1 VSILLNRSNSREAI
15 PDVLRNL
22 RDEWAGARER
32 VWLCLDRLRGTT
44 TIHEANEIRR
54 ELAEASRLFAPV
66 NGNSFSPQRTLWE
79 FCKGAVQ
86 GGTTAAILGG
96 DIGMVAMTALTTGTT
111 NAIPGVID
119 PLRLLNT
126 SGAFDLARRVRM
138 DLRTIE
144 PGLLSHFLSEAER
157 RGFGI

>member
-1 VSILLNRSNSREAI
+1 
-15 PDVLRNL
+15 
-22 RDEWAGARER
+22 
-32 VWLCLDRLRGTT
+32 
-44 TIHEANEIRR
+44 
-54 ELAEASRLFAPV
+54 
-66 NGNSFSPQRTLWE
+66 
-79 FCKGAVQ
+79 
-86 GGTTAAILGG
+86 
-96 DIGMVAMTALTTGTT
+96 MVAMTALTTGTT

-144 PGLLSHFLSEAER
+144 PGLLAHFLSEAER